1 MIDSLILA
9 AVLTV
14 TPAERPARIPIL
26 RAPRAVVQSVE
37 VRLPE
42 RERRQPFRGLIER
55 FRQRRGTTS
64 FR

>member
-1 MIDSLILA
+1 MIDLILA

-14 TPAERPARIPIL
+14 TPAERPARVVIL

-42 RERRQPFRGLIER
+42 RERRQIFRDLIER
-55 FRQRRGTTS
+55 FRQRR
-64 FR
+64 R

>member
-1 MIDSLILA
+1 MFDLILA
-9 AVLTV
+9 AVLTA

-37 VRLPE
+37 VRLPAG
-42 RERRQPFRGLIER
+42 ERRHLIRDLFER

>member
-26 RAPRAVVQSVE
+26 RAPRAVVQV
-37 VRLPE
+37 VIPE
-42 RERRQPFRGLIER
+42 RERRQIFHDLFER
-55 FRQRRGTTS
+55 FRNRR
-64 FR
+64 R